1 MGGANVGSQGAAE
14 LEQRRADA
22 ALSQLL
28 AARQEQGAGYHQNG
42 KKLARARIAMRVL
55 EHSLQGELSSVKEV
69 LAQLHH
75 KPAGTTTLHEG
86 DAAWQRRTMQRG
98 ALQVCKFTC
107 ASVYMTCNTCN
118 MYTSTYICVLIH
130 NLDPCTGTNTSM
142 NVHVCTYI
150 HVYIYIYIYIFMVY
164 IYTYIYV
171 HTCTYSSCIYI
182 FNTCICAYT
191 QIYLYMYTYENIY
204 AYIYIHTYMNV

>member
-86 DAAWQRRTMQRG
+86 DTAWQRRTMQRG

-150 HVYIYIYIYIFMVY
+150 HVYIYIYIYIYGVYIHIYICAYMYIFIVY
-164 IYTYIYV
+164 IYIQYM
-171 HTCTYSSCIYI
+171 HLCIY
-182 FNTCICAYT
+182 T
-191 QIYLYMYTYENIY
+191 NISVY
-204 AYIYIHTYMNV
+204 VYI